1 MFLKERNLIITQNK
15 YQPVKKIQV
24 DLSTLKPAIKA
35 KMKGKT
41 EWVLRIKG
49 FTRDTTKDELI
60 AHMNETGEVI
70 SVPVTIIVS
79 IKDPLGQKVVYDEG
93 IRLLN
98 QNNFPHTN
106 ILIRKDIEIDA
117 GNINEQ

>member
-15 YQPVKKIQV
+15 YQPVKKFQV

-35 KMKGKT
+35 EMKGKT